1 MIKVL
6 SVVCAS
12 ILLSACGD
20 MSELQEDE
28 LREFVRK
35 AKRVVTD
42 ELFSDYDKD
51 QIETVEDVIA
61 EVLAE
66 DDDEAADD
74 GDTVVANNRCSEVG
88 RKTVYSA
95 KNLPISGL
103 AEGVKVN
110 LSAKSDG
117 LECTAEG
124 TAEEAEI
131 SVTCTKGACSCDV
144 TSRTSQSSGNYQA
157 DCTDSAISGAN
168 RTQTFSYKA
177 DEVAEYGDD
186 LPDFPTTTTTTDD
199 QGGYSLI
206 ISSPANKKELEI
218 FAVSIVG
225 ESAEETT
232 ILTADKDKSLRV
244 YDSQDQ
250 QLANKLAR
258 WPNEVG
264 DDIFDLQIAAGND
277 ANFNVFFVRDARQTV
292 KTIAGY
298 VDEELSPVAL
308 VPMEQDREI
317 TMTVAVHQRNSG
329 NNLSIFNFSGNPDP
343 GPLPTGS
350 NAGIDFISVDSNG
363 IVKKLHASG
372 NGGISSQQNNDGV
385 LLTPSNFVCQVND
398 TVYVR
403 INKNIYQATCT
414 QGG

>member
-1 MIKVL
+1 MIRVL

-12 ILLSACGD
+12 ILLSTCGD

-28 LREFVRK
+28 LREFIRK

-51 QIETVEDVIA
+51 QIETVEEVIA
-61 EVLAE
+61 EVLTE
-66 DDDEAADD
+66 DDEVIDD

-95 KNLPISGL
+95 NNLPIAGL
-103 AEGVKVN
+103 ANGVKVN

-124 TAEEAEI
+124 TAEETEV
-131 SVTCTKGACSCDV
+131 SVSCMKGACSCDAISQ
-144 TSRTSQSSGNYQA
+144 TDQSSDNYQA

-168 RTQTFSYKA
+168 RAKTFIYTE
-177 DEVAEYGDD
+177 DEVAAYGDD
-186 LPDFPTTTTTTDD
+186 LPDFPATITVDE
-199 QGGYSLI
+199 QGGYRLI
-206 ISSPANKKELEI
+206 ISSPANKKELEM
-218 FAVSIVG
+218 FAVSIIG
-225 ESAEETT
+225 ETGAETT

-244 YDSQDQ
+244 YDSQDR
-250 QLANKLAR
+250 QLTDKLAR
-258 WPNEVG
+258 WPSKVG
-264 DDIFDLQIAAGND
+264 DDIFNLQIDAGDD
-277 ANFNVFFVRDARQTV
+277 ANFNVFLVKDARQTV

-298 VDEELSPVAL
+298 VDEQLSPTAF

-317 TMTVAVHQRNSG
+317 TMTVSVHRGSNG
-329 NNLSIFNFSGNPDP
+329 NLAIFDFSGDPDP

-350 NAGIDFISVDSNG
+350 NAGIDFISVDGNG
-363 IVKKLHASG
+363 IVKELRGSG
-372 NGGISSQQNNDGV
+372 NGGINSQQSGGRV
-385 LLTPSNFVCQVND
+385 RLTPSNFVCQVND

-403 INKNIYQATCT
+403 INNNIYQATCT
-414 QGG
+414 QGQ

>member
-1 MIKVL
+1 MIRVL

-12 ILLSACGD
+12 ILLSTCGD

-51 QIETVEDVIA
+51 QIETVEEVID
-61 EVLAE
+61 EVLTE
-66 DDDEAADD
+66 DDEVVDD

-95 KNLPISGL
+95 NNLPIVGL
-103 AEGVKVN
+103 AKGVKVN

-124 TAEEAEI
+124 TAEEDEV
-131 SVTCTKGACSCDV
+131 SVTCMKGACSCET
-144 TSRTSQSSGNYQA
+144 TSQTSQSSGNYQA
-157 DCTDSAISGAN
+157 DCSDSAISGAN
-168 RTQTFSYKA
+168 RAKTFSYTE

-186 LPDFPTTTTTTDD
+186 LPDFPATIAVDD
-199 QGGYSLI
+199 QESYRLI

-218 FAVSIVG
+218 FAVSIIG
-225 ESAEETT
+225 ETGAETT
-232 ILTADKDKSLRV
+232 TLTDDKDKSLRV

-250 QLANKLAR
+250 QLTDKLAR
-258 WPNEVG
+258 WPSKVG
-264 DDIFDLQIAAGND
+264 DDIFNLQIDAGD
-277 ANFNVFFVRDARQTV
+277 EANFNVFLVKDARQTV

-298 VDEELSPVAL
+298 VDEKLSPTAF
-308 VPMEQDREI
+308 VPMAQDREI
-317 TMTVAVHQRNSG
+317 TMTVSVHQRGNST
-329 NNLSIFNFSGNPDP
+329 LSIFDFSGNPDP

-363 IVKKLHASG
+363 IVKELHGSG
-372 NGGISSQQNNDGV
+372 DGGISSQQNNDRV

-414 QGG
+414 QG